1 MTHCATINVTKSVI
15 CTDSNRACR
24 RRAQE
29 QAAIDNDLTFG
40 DWLRRQRRARDL
52 TRAELAAQV
61 GCSVS
66 ALRKFEADALRP
78 SRPLAEAL
86 AGALHIAPE
95 EREAFVRCARDTPGA
110 DTTRL
115 PVPAVSRQQPAPPA
129 SVRSTLTA
137 QPTPLIGREQEL
149 AAVCALLRRADMR
162 LLTLTGPGGVGKTR
176 LGLQIAADLVEDFAD
191 GVYFVD
197 LAPVRDP
204 TLVSGAIAQTLGV
217 REIGGQ
223 PLLERLKD
231 ELRDKQMLLLLDNF
245 EHLLDAAA
253 SVAELLAATARLKLL
268 VTSREQ
274 LHLRGEQEVAV
285 PPLALPPTTDDRQP
299 TTDDRD
305 SHIQAETIGQ
315 YAAVALFVDRAQAS
329 QADFQLMSANAPAIA
344 EICVRLDGLPLAIEL
359 AAARL
364 KLFAPEALLARLS
377 SRLALL
383 TGGARDLPVRQ
394 QTMRNTI
401 AWSYDLLTEAEQTLF
416 RRLGVFVGGC
426 TLEAA
431 EGVLRTEGRGL
442 SDSTI
447 DSVLEPQSSVLDGIA
462 ALVNQSLLRQVEAP
476 GGAARFMML
485 ETIREYALERLEASD
500 EAERLRQQHAAYYRN
515 LAAEVWSTGGAS
527 ARQLQPEYD
536 NFRSALAWSQ
546 TTAGDSE
553 VALELG
559 DTLYVLWTSRGVP
572 HEAIAALERS
582 LNHPLGVGRS
592 TAHYSTRMDLGYW
605 LAFTGNYAAARMHYE
620 QALLLAHELGDTVR
634 SGRTLGSLGWLA
646 REQGDSATA
655 WARLTE
661 SLAIFRQLDD
671 PAEIAGTLNS
681 MAGLAIAEE
690 DPARAE
696 ALLVESRTVGE
707 RVAPNSTHLVWRLDP
722 LGQQSIRLGWTL
734 NLLGLTAQLRGAY
747 DRAAQLHQKSLSHF
761 PSDYGGLREAYRC
774 LGESALGLG
783 QIAESARRLGQGLAL
798 CKAVGAQNG
807 IAWCMAGLGS
817 VAALDEEPERAARL
831 WGAAERLRLAI
842 GCRPAPAA
850 RTTYERAQAVARA
863 LLDDATFAAAWAA
876 GRALTVEQAIAE
888 ALDDA
893 AEAAIA

>member
-1 MTHCATINVTKSVI
+1 V
-15 CTDSNRACR
+15 
-24 RRAQE
+24 
-29 QAAIDNDLTFG
+29 AIDSDLTFG
-40 DWLRRQRRARDL
+40 DWLRRQRRALDL

-110 DTTRL
+110 DPTRL
-115 PVPAVSRQQPAPPA
+115 PIPAVSLQHPAPPA
-129 SVRSTLTA
+129 TIRSTLLA
-137 QPTPLIGREQEL
+137 QPTPLIGREQEV
-149 AAVCALLRRADMR
+149 ASVCALLRRADMR
-162 LLTLTGPGGVGKTR
+162 LVTLTGPGGVGKTR
-176 LGLQIAADLVEDFAD
+176 LGLQVAAELVEDFAD

-204 TLVSGAIAQTLGV
+204 NLVSSAIAQILGV
-217 REIGGQ
+217 REIGSQ

-231 ELRDKQMLLLLDNF
+231 ELRDKHMLLLLDNL

-253 SVAELLAATARLKLL
+253 AIAELLAATVRLKLL

-285 PPLALPPTTDDRQP
+285 PPLALPPTTDDRRTTNDERPFAATQGRRT

-315 YAAVALFVDRAQAS
+315 YGAVALFIQRAQAT
-329 QADFQLMSANAPAIA
+329 QPTFQVTNANALVVA

-394 QTMRNTI
+394 QTMRATI
-401 AWSYDLLTEAEQTLF
+401 AWSYDLLSADEQALF

-447 DSVLEPQSSVLDGIA
+447 DSVLGPQSSVLDGIA

-485 ETIREYALERLEASD
+485 ETIREYALERLEASG
-500 EAERLRQQHAAYYRN
+500 EAERLRRQHAAYYRN
-515 LAAEVWSTGGAS
+515 LAAEVWSTRGAS

-605 LAFTGNYAAARMHYE
+605 LAFTGNYAAAGMQYE

-661 SLAIFRQLDD
+661 SLGIFRQLDD

-696 ALLVESRTVGE
+696 ALLVESRTVGG

-722 LGQQSIRLGWTL
+722 LGQHSIRLGWTL

-747 DRAAQLHQKSLSHF
+747 DRAAQLHQESLAHF

-783 QIAESARRLGQGLAL
+783 QIAESARWLGQGLAL
-798 CKAVGAQNG
+798 CKTVGAQNG

-863 LLDDATFAAAWAA
+863 QLSKEAFAAAWAA

-893 AEAAIA
+893 AEAPIT